1 MEHAA
6 ETCRVQCAFK
16 EKDRAESVS
25 ASKLPSYMNTV
36 VILVMSSYSFFSY
49 ICYAHKIFSKDL
61 TQTFR
66 GECVWVSSFALAAYA
81 AI

>member
-25 ASKLPSYMNTV
+25 ASKLPS
-36 VILVMSSYSFFSY
+36 LHEYSGHSG
-49 ICYAHKIFSKDL
+49 D
-61 TQTFR
+61 
-66 GECVWVSSFALAAYA
+66 E
-81 AI
+81 